1 MRHMILASDVEQ
13 RGRALKKLLPFQ
25 RKDFQGL
32 FRAMDGR
39 PVTIRLLDPPLHE
52 FLPHDEAH
60 RAELTPT
67 LSVSTEYIIE
77 RMKALYEENPMLGC
91 RGSPVRHSASRNNRN
106 AGASDF
112 LKQLF
117 RCKRANVQ

>member
-1 MRHMILASDVEQ
+1 M
-13 RGRALKKLLPFQ
+13 KKLLPF
-25 RKDFQGL
+25 KEKIFKAF

-60 RAELTPT
+60 RAELART
-67 LSVSTEYIIE
+67 LSVSTELIE

-91 RGSPVRHSASRNNRN
+91 RV
-106 AGASDF
+106 AG
-112 LKQLF
+112 
-117 RCKRANVQ
+117 